1 MIVLYLILL
10 YFIATPIFWGISLY
24 RYLSAKKQN
33 ARTPN
38 TFWDWEIPK
47 RKHLLTVL
55 SIMLGI
61 NTAVAVGFML
71 LVYRAIAY
79 M

>member
-1 MIVLYLILL
+1 MIILYLLLL
-10 YFIATPIFWGISLY
+10 YFLVTPVFWGISLY

-33 ARTPN
+33 ARTAN
-38 TFWDWEIPK
+38 TFWAQEIPK

-55 SIMLGI
+55 SIMLGVH
-61 NTAVAVGFML
+61 TAVAVGFML
-71 LVYRAIAY
+71 LMYRAIAY